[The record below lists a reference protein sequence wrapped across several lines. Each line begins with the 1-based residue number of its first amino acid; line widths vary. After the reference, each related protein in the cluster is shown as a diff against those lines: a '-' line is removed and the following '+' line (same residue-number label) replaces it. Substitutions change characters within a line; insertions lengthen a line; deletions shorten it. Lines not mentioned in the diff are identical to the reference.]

1 MTASADHV
9 DALARHLALLLSV
22 ADLSARLAPAP
33 DEAAALADLAGL
45 VRRATGADRASV
57 FEIEGADADEGV
69 ALSVVRRA
77 RDADVAV
84 DPVATFSP
92 RSVALLLAPL
102 GAAST
107 EALCP
112 IDAAEPFYARH
123 LDVEPSVPRAAAFA
137 PIIAFGKARG
147 VLEIARSDDRA
158 FRGDE
163 LRALESGA
171 RAVAA
176 GVYGLRREAT
186 VLSLFT
192 AILPELLDP
201 AHAPTSLP
209 DRLRA
214 WLSTR
219 AIDPDERRALALAT
233 TIAELSR
240 ASGSALELVQ
250 TVLSATRKAFA
261 RDIDAWSEVSR
272 GPR

>member
-1 MTASADHV
+1 MSADHV

-33 DEAAALADLAGL
+33 DEAAALGDLARL
-45 VRRATGADRASV
+45 VRRATDADRVSV
-57 FEIEGADADEGV
+57 FEIEGADADDEL

-77 RDADVAV
+77 RDGEGEV

-92 RSVALLLAPL
+92 RNVALLLAPL

-112 IDAAEPFYARH
+112 IDLAEPFYARH
-123 LDVEPSVPRAAAFA
+123 ADVEPATTRAAAFA
-137 PIIAFGKARG
+137 PIIAFGKSRG
-147 VLEIARSDDRA
+147 VIEIARAEDRA
-158 FRGDE
+158 FRGDD
-163 LRALESGA
+163 LRALEAGA

-209 DRLRA
+209 ERVRT
-214 WLSTR
+214 WLSAR

-261 RDIDAWSEVSR
+261 RDIESWSEVSR